1 MDNEGTKVLDY
12 YANLDDFLN
21 DLKSVKVRRLKNES
35 DKRLIQKL
43 KRWVREY
50 WNEEEGMD
58 LYKSQYLRLKMMIEE
73 QNNSQSQTDAV
84 REF

>member
-12 YANLDDFLN
+12 YDNLEDFLN

-73 QNNSQSQTDAV
+73 QNNID
-84 REF
+84 

>member
-12 YANLDDFLN
+12 YDNLDDFLN

-50 WNEEEGMD
+50 WNEEKGMD

-73 QNNSQSQTDAV
+73 QNNID
-84 REF
+84 

>member
-12 YANLDDFLN
+12 YDNLDDFLN

-73 QNNSQSQTDAV
+73 QNNID
-84 REF
+84 

>member
-73 QNNSQSQTDAV
+73 QNNID
-84 REF
+84 